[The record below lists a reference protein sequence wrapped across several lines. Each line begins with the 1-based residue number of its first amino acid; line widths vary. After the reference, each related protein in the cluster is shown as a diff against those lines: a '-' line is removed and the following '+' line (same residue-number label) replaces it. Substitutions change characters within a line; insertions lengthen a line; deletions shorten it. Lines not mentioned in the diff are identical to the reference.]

1 MRRLLCAFVSLC
13 FTMVW
18 HITASMKIRKLL
30 DWRKALIYSHRWM
43 GIAVG
48 IVFVLWCVSGF
59 VLMYYG
65 IPTLKAG
72 ERLMRLPALD
82 LSTIRVSPAEAL
94 RNLGLKDPTR
104 LRISMQGSR
113 PVYRINTGRGFGNWT
128 IVYAD
133 TGEKMKPMDAEAAM
147 DWLRRFRPDRASN
160 LRYDAYLTS
169 PDHFVRIPAMQVQL
183 PFHRIAL
190 DDGAGTEYYI
200 SEKTGEAVVRADRIG
215 RILGF
220 TGYTLHRFFWWRHK
234 SWYNDFLYWISWI
247 GIVMCVTGLVV
258 GVWRYSLKARFR
270 HRQRA
275 ESSHSPYHGWMKW
288 HHYAGLIFGLI
299 TFTWMVSGAVDVP
312 GIPGL
317 NNVAS
322 PFQADFTPAQLRQGA
337 RSNQGTGAPVHLEP
351 ITVERIRQSA
361 DAIASSF
368 PPKELELLEVGE
380 KPYFIAYKAPVSE
393 QELDA
398 WTIQSGLDS
407 LSPNLDQEHVLV
419 SATTPERGVFSR
431 FDDDTMF
438 EIAKAAMPDVAIK
451 DAVWLNEYDD
461 YYYYS
466 VASFNSGLMKPVR
479 TLPVLRVRFDDSR
492 QTWLYMTPSHGQMTH
507 ANTESRIVRWSLYG
521 FHALDFSFL
530 YNRRPLWDIVV
541 IALLTGSTV
550 LSSTT
555 LLPMYRRLKR
565 HSLRAISWARGRRRR
580 QAQPV
585 PTT

>member
-1 MRRLLCAFVSLC
+1 MNV
-13 FTMVW
+13 
-18 HITASMKIRKLL
+18 RKLL
-30 DWRKALIYSHRWM
+30 DWRKALIYSHRWL
-43 GIAVG
+43 GIGVG

-72 ERLMRLPALD
+72 ERLMRLPPLD
-82 LSTIRVSPAEAL
+82 LSTVRVAPADAVRKL
-94 RNLGLKDPTR
+94 ALKDPTR
-104 LRISMQGSR
+104 LRISMQGDR

-147 DWLRRFRPDRASN
+147 EWMRRFRPDHASS
-160 LRYDAYLTS
+160 LRYDAYLTT

-190 DDGAGTEYYI
+190 DDGAGTEYYV

-234 SWYNDFLYWISWI
+234 SWYNPFLYWVSWV

-270 HRQRA
+270 QKAHH
-275 ESSHSPYHGWMKW
+275 SHSPYQGWMKW

-322 PFQADFTPAQLRQGA
+322 PSQADFTPAQLRQGA
-337 RSNQGTGAPVHLEP
+337 RSNQGTGAPIHLEP

-361 DAIASSF
+361 AAIASSF
-368 PPKELELLEVGE
+368 ALQELELLEIGE
-380 KPYFIAYKAPVSE
+380 KPYFIAYKPPASE
-393 QELDA
+393 QGIED
-398 WTIQSGLDS
+398 WKIQSGLDS
-407 LSPNLDQEHVLV
+407 LSPNLDQEHLLV
-419 SATTPERGVFSR
+419 SATAPERGVFSR
-431 FDDDTMF
+431 FENDTMLSV
-438 EIAKAAMPDVAIK
+438 AKAAMPGIAVK
-451 DAVWLNEYDD
+451 DSVWLNEYDD

-479 TLPVLRVRFDDSR
+479 TLPVLRVRFDDPK
-492 QTWLYMTPSHGQMTH
+492 QTWLYMTPSHGQMTQ

-521 FHALDFSFL
+521 FHALDFGFL
-530 YNRRPLWDIVV
+530 YKRRPLWDIVV
-541 IALLTGSTV
+541 IALLIGSTV

-555 LLPMYRRLKR
+555 LLPMFRRLKR
-565 HSLRAISWARGRRRR
+565 HATRAVSWVTVRPLRVR
-580 QAQPV
+580 QERHGL
-585 PTT
+585 